1 MPRTERNKKAAEKS
15 LAKAAAQSG
24 QSNLTSLFSR
34 TSNLEV
40 STYNEEIRKK
50 THARVIN
57 DDFETLLTEETWVK
71 ITCEFTDKDR
81 TNSEKNGRF
90 FLAEWFEKHDWLAY
104 HWEKRRFARHALQT
118 VTRRGEYSTLNME
131 KDLIHGRKPLK
142 NLRSTKIA
150 SLTKNACAATASGNV
165 AKRSI
170 AATLTSQILEQQE
183 LYGDKG
189 YFRIFAP

>member
-40 STYNEEIRKK
+40 STYNEEIRKE
-50 THARVIN
+50 THAQVI
-57 DDFETLLTEETWVK
+57 DDFETLSTEETWVK

-81 TNSEKNGRF
+81 TNSEKNGPF

-104 HWEKRRFARHALQT
+104 HREKKAFCSTCTANSDTQ
-118 VTRRGEYSTLNME
+118 RGVFNFKYGEGFNTWKKATE
-131 KDLIHGRKPLK
+131 KFKEHEDSFTHKKCLCSNCIGKCCKTFDCCH
-142 NLRSTKIA
+142 
-150 SLTKNACAATASGNV
+150 V
-165 AKRSI
+165 
-170 AATLTSQILEQQE
+170 E
-183 LYGDKG
+183 L
-189 YFRIFAP
+189 ANS